1 MIGYCE
7 CEFKIYDS
15 QSLKEKR
22 AILQR
27 ALTRV
32 KQKFNVSIAE
42 VDHHDVWQLT
52 KFAIATVAN
61 AQQAAERELDHVIKF
76 LDSFPEWE
84 RGTTTFEW
92 L

>member
-7 CEFKIYDS
+7 CAFKIYSS

-22 AILQR
+22 AVLQR
-27 ALTRV
+27 VITRT

-42 VDHHDVWQLT
+42 VDHQNLWQLS
-52 KFAIATVAN
+52 KLAIVTVSSSR
-61 AQQAAERELDHVIKF
+61 QAAERELDHAIKF

-84 RGTTTFEW
+84 RTSTIFEW